1 MDEGTS
7 TVRHQQNHTPTSNSH
22 SSVSTEP
29 AGEDDILLSRASEKD
44 PIISIVMPT
53 MNEEE
58 GIRECITRAKTALKE
73 LQLPGEIIISD
84 SSTDQTPEIASKM
97 GAIVVKPP
105 KSGYGY
111 AYRYAF
117 ERARGDYIVMG
128 DADTTYDF
136 EEIPRLFEQVRDETA
151 DIVMGSRLD
160 GDIRPGAMPP
170 LHEYLGNP
178 ALTAFLNFFYNAGV
192 TDAHSGFRVFTRES
206 LETLECRSNGMEFAS
221 EMIMDAGAKGLTIEE
236 APITYYKREGEAKLE
251 SLRDG
256 WRHIKFMLVNAP
268 GYLFSI
274 PGLLIIGLGALL
286 MGFAYSN
293 FQLLGQPL
301 GIHSLIAGSLLT
313 LVGFQINMFA
323 ILSSVAGNP
332 IQQPRD
338 PATRTVQK
346 YFSLETGL
354 VIGISEFAIGSI
366 AASYFVFQ
374 WVKSGLTNLPLI
386 SADIVAFTLIMLG
399 IQTIFGSFFFDG
411 LQEA

>member
-1 MDEGTS
+1 MDEGSS
-7 TVRHQQNHTPTSNSH
+7 TVRHQQDHTPTSNSR

-29 AGEDDILLSRASEKD
+29 AGEDDILLSRSSKND
-44 PIISIVMPT
+44 PVISIVMPT

-58 GIRECITRAKTALKE
+58 GIRECISRAKTALKE

-84 SSTDQTPEIASKM
+84 SSTDQTPEIANKM

-136 EEIPRLFEQVRDETA
+136 EEIPRLFEQVRDERA
-151 DIVMGSRLD
+151 DIVMGSRLA
-160 GDIRPGAMPP
+160 GEIRPRAMPP

-178 ALTAFLNFFYNAGV
+178 TLTAFLNLFYNAGV
-192 TDAHSGFRVFTRES
+192 TDAHSGFRVFTRKA
-206 LETLECRSNGMEFAS
+206 LETLECQSNGMEFAS

-236 APITYYKREGEAKLE
+236 VPITYYEREGEAKLE

-274 PGLLIIGLGALL
+274 PGLLMIGIGALL
-286 MGFAYSN
+286 MGFAYSDL
-293 FQLLGQPL
+293 QLMGQPL
-301 GIHSLIAGSLLT
+301 GIHSLIAGSLLM
-313 LVGFQINMFA
+313 LVGFQINTFA
-323 ILSSVAGNP
+323 ALSSIAGNP

-338 PATRTVQK
+338 PATRMIQK

-354 VIGISEFAIGSI
+354 VIGVSEFVIGSI
-366 AASYFVFQ
+366 AAGYLILQ
-374 WVKSGLTNLPLI
+374 WVESGFTSLPLI
-386 SADIVAFTLIMLG
+386 SADIIAFTLIMLG
-399 IQTIFGSFFFDG
+399 IQTVFGSFFFDG